1 MSKDPT
7 KSNPSHKKNSSSK
20 SGRDLTVRVKS
31 ARGRKNSSTRWLQ
44 RQLNDPYVIAA
55 QRAGLRSRAAFKL
68 EDLDKKFKFL
78 KQNMRI
84 IELGAAPGGWTQVLV
99 NRLGTEK
106 NGTKS
111 KIIAIDLQ
119 EMAPVHGAEILQL
132 DFMSDNALKIIKKA
146 LGGEADAV
154 LSDMAPKITGHANTD
169 HIRIMGLAETAYDF
183 AKEVL
188 APGGCFISKVFQGGT
203 EKVLLNDM
211 KLSFGKVRHSKP
223 PSSRAESAEMFVVA
237 QNYRRDTKK

>member
-1 MSKDPT
+1 MGNGPT
-7 KSNPSHKKNSSSK
+7 KTNPSNKHTSSGK

-78 KQNMRI
+78 KPNMRI

-99 NRLGTEK
+99 NRLGAGK
-106 NGTKS
+106 NRTKS

-169 HIRIMGLAETAYDF
+169 HIRIMSLAETAYDF

-203 EKVLLNDM
+203 EKILLNDM
-211 KLSFGKVRHSKP
+211 KLSFSKVRHSKP

-237 QNYRRDTKK
+237 QNYRGDLNE

>member
-1 MSKDPT
+1 MSNNPT
-7 KSNPSHKKNSSSK
+7 KSNPSNKKNSSSK

-68 EDLDKKFKFL
+68 EDLDKKFRFL
-78 KQNMRI
+78 KPNMRI
-84 IELGAAPGGWTQVLV
+84 VELGAAPGGWTQVLV
-99 NRLGTEK
+99 SRLGTGK

-132 DFMSDNALKIIKKA
+132 DFMSDNALKIITKA

-169 HIRIMGLAETAYDF
+169 HIRIMALAETAYDF

-188 APGGCFISKVFQGGT
+188 APGGCFVSKVFQGGT

-211 KLSFGKVRHSKP
+211 KLSFSKVRHSKP